1 MIRFSSPDFLDFNER
16 RERRIEPI
24 YLHCAV
30 KLCKNNS
37 YFFFFFPPRYK
48 RINPLHRIIL
58 NTVNIHAISQRG
70 LKIPRNKIVSI
81 YRLN

>member
-37 YFFFFFPPRYK
+37 YFFFFSPRYE
-48 RINPLHRIIL
+48 RINPLHRIIS